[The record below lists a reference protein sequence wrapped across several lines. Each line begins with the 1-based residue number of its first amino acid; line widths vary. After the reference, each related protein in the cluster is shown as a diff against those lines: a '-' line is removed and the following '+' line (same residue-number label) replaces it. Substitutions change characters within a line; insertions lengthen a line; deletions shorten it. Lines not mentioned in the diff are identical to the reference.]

1 MLISVLVSDTAV
13 LCAMLISGLKFYIT
27 VGANKMAANSHRL
40 IIKNGHIYDPGNGID
55 RFGDLAM
62 FKNRIVDVMPDD
74 HTNLM
79 IIDADGDLVVPGL
92 IDFHTHIGY
101 GTSEAAIDADTIFL
115 PSGVTTVLDAGTK
128 GAANIDQLAKEVV
141 PSALST
147 IKCLINLSPTG
158 IVTLKYGERIDP
170 KYFDE
175 EQMKYCL
182 EKYPDTIIGLKI
194 RIMKDTLPDYAN
206 TGLEPLRRAIE
217 IAEHLGAFIAVHV
230 TDPPCLYSEIV
241 KHLRPGDVL
250 VHPYQAVGRTIIDE
264 NGNLDGS
271 LLEAK
276 KRGVLI
282 DLAGARTNQNY
293 LIARKAIDQ
302 GFKPDIYS
310 TDMVRDSV
318 FMKPVFSL
326 PYILSTYKNLGIS
339 TADLI
344 KGCTSIPARVMG
356 MEGEIGTLAAGA
368 RADIAIFKE
377 KDVKMEFVD
386 WFDNKIQGNMIFEP
400 RCTIKDGRLVSLN
413 MEVKQHVIHKLPLV

>member
-1 MLISVLVSDTAV
+1 
-13 LCAMLISGLKFYIT
+13 
-27 VGANKMAANSHRL
+27 MAANSHRL

-92 IDFHTHIGY
+92 IDFHTHIGC
-101 GTSEAAIDADTIFL
+101 GTSEAAIDADTVFL
-115 PSGVTTVLDAGTK
+115 PSGVTTAVDAGTK
-128 GAANIDQLAKEVV
+128 GVANIDQLAKEVV

-158 IVTLKYGERIDP
+158 IVTLKYGECIDP

-175 EQMKYCL
+175 EQIKYCL
-182 EKYPDTIIGLKI
+182 EKYPDIIIGLKI

-206 TGLEPLRRAIE
+206 TGLEPLRRAME
-217 IAEHLGAFIAVHV
+217 IAEHLGTFIAVHV

-241 KHLRPGDVL
+241 KHLRRGDIL
-250 VHPYQAVGRTIIDE
+250 VHPYQAIGRTIIDE
-264 NGNLDGS
+264 NGNLDDS
-271 LLEAK
+271 LLKAQ

-282 DLAGARTNQNY
+282 DLAGARTNQSY
-293 LIARKAIDQ
+293 LIAQKAIDQ

-326 PYILSTYKNLGIS
+326 PYILSTYRNLGIS

-344 KGCTSIPARVMG
+344 KGCTSIPAQVMG
-356 MEGEIGTLAAGA
+356 MNGEIGTLAAGA

-377 KDVKMEFVD
+377 KDVNMEFVD
-386 WFDNKIQGNMIFEP
+386 WFDNRIQGNMIFEP

-413 MEVKQHVIHKLPLV
+413 MEVRQHVIH